1 MCPPRVTVMSRAEP
15 RALLGQPSPTD
26 NGAVQIYTSRG
37 YKKHQLG
44 KKKTRVPIVE
54 GGNGVSFVLVSSLAI
69 FHVHCE

>member
-1 MCPPRVTVMSRAEP
+1 MCPPRVTVMSRAER

-44 KKKTRVPIVE
+44 EKKKLECPLLRVGME
-54 GGNGVSFVLVSSLAI
+54 
-69 FHVHCE
+69 